1 MENETK
7 ECRRPLVDRAITA
20 LQVPRLHH
28 CVWVQSR
35 LSDPIVCSLTGSSV
49 PEILQARTLE
59 CHALLQG
66 IFQTQGLNPCILR
79 LLNCRWV
86 LYHWACGEAPFT
98 LGVFVAQSR
107 PTLCDS
113 LLQGIFPTQGLNPGF
128 LYCRQILY
136 RLRHQERLGP
146 KWQVSFPRSSLS

>member
-1 MENETK
+1 MLASILRQGENVNGGFQVENETK

-86 LYHWACGEAPFT
+86 LYH
-98 LGVFVAQSR
+98 
-107 PTLCDS
+107 
-113 LLQGIFPTQGLNPGF
+113 
-128 LYCRQILY
+128 
-136 RLRHQERLGP
+136 
-146 KWQVSFPRSSLS
+146 